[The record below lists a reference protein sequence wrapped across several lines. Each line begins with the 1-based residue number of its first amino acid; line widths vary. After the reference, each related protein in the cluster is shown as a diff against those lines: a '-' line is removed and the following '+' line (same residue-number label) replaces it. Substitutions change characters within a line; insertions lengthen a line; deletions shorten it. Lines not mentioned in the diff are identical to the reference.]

1 MRPLATRPFPSTLPR
16 LATALALATAML
28 APLAASAVVID
39 WVTVGAPGNAADTD
53 PVCGPWSASPCGA
66 VAAPYKIGKYE
77 VTNAQYAEFLNAV
90 AVTDANGLYN
100 TSMGSDATFGGI
112 SQSGSSGSYSY
123 AVKPG
128 FESKPVTFVSFW
140 DAARFSNWLQN
151 GQPAGLQTSLTT
163 EDGAYTLTPAAI
175 AANSVL
181 RNPTASVFLPS
192 ENEWYKA
199 AYYDPIAGGLYYDY
213 PTGTNAII
221 GCVAPG
227 SDTGNSANCWPAT
240 SPSGA
245 LTDVGAYSL
254 SDSPSGTFDQGG
266 NLYEWHEQIKLGSYR
281 GFRGG
286 AWGYSAG
293 SLAAGV
299 SHYNSPTYVNFT
311 IGFRVAS
318 IPEQCEVDLG
328 QCGSDLFTCEA
339 AKSEGIADLI
349 VVNAAWGQTGT
360 LLDHCTVNE
369 KQCQTALALVTQ
381 ERDAAEA
388 KISRL
393 DAEVQLLRTRLDA
406 CEGHPPSLECRA
418 DLSGD
423 GIVNFK
429 DLGLFKSVFFK
440 KCEPTP

>member
-1 MRPLATRPFPSTLPR
+1 MRPLAARPFPSTLPR

-28 APLAASAVVID
+28 TPLAASAVVID
-39 WVTVGAPGNAADTD
+39 WVTVGSPGNTPDAD
-53 PVCGPWSASPCGA
+53 PVNCGPSNASPCGA
-66 VAAPYKIGKYE
+66 VATVYKIGKYE
-77 VTNAQYAEFLNAV
+77 VTNAQYAEFLNKV
-90 AVTDANGLYN
+90 AATDTNALYN
-100 TSMGSDATFGGI
+100 TGMGGDATFGGI
-112 SQSGSSGSYSY
+112 TRSGSSGSYSY
-123 AVKPG
+123 PVKPG

-140 DAARFSNWLQN
+140 DAARFANWLHN
-151 GQPAGLQTSLTT
+151 GQPTGLQTSLTT

-181 RNPTASVFLPS
+181 RNPSARVFVPN

-199 AYYDPIAGGLYYDY
+199 AYYDPIARLYYDY
-213 PTGTNAII
+213 PTGTDTQT

-227 SDTGNSANCWPAT
+227 GDTGNSANC
-240 SPSGA
+240 SRDGSE
-245 LTDVGAYSL
+245 LTNVGAYFL
-254 SDSPSGTFDQGG
+254 SESPSGTFDQGG
-266 NLYEWHEQIKLGSYR
+266 NLYEWHEQIKYGGSR
-281 GFRGG
+281 GLRGG
-286 AWGYSAG
+286 AWVDSAG
-293 SLAAGV
+293 LLAAGY
-299 SHYNSPTYVNFT
+299 SLLDDPAHEWGF
-311 IGFRVAS
+311 GFRVAS

-339 AKSEGIADLI
+339 AKSECIADLV

-360 LLDHCTVNE
+360 LLDQCTVNE

-393 DAEVQLLRTRLDA
+393 DAEVQFLRTRLDA
-406 CEGHPPSLECRA
+406 CEGHPPNLACQA

>member
-1 MRPLATRPFPSTLPR
+1 MQPPLARSVLPSLPR
-16 LATALALATAML
+16 LAAALALAAAML

-53 PVCGPWSASPCGA
+53 PVNCGPLNASPCGA
-66 VAAPYKIGKYE
+66 VATVYKIGKYE
-77 VTNAQYAEFLNAV
+77 VTNAQYAEFLNKV
-90 AVTDANGLYN
+90 AATDTNELYS
-100 TSMGSDATFGGI
+100 TYMDGETWGGI
-112 SQSGSSGSYSY
+112 SRSGSSGSYSY
-123 AVKPG
+123 AVKSG

-213 PTGTNAII
+213 PTGTDTMI

-293 SLAAGV
+293 NLAAGV
-299 SHYNSPTYVNFT
+299 SNYNTPTYVNFT

-339 AKSEGIADLI
+339 AKSECIADLI

-360 LLDHCTVNE
+360 LLDQCTVNE
-369 KQCQTALALVTQ
+369 KHCQAALALVTQ

-393 DAEVQLLRTRLDA
+393 NEEVQFLRTRLDM
-406 CEGHPPSLECRA
+406 CEGHPPNLACQA